1 MDEKN
6 VNNDQLPFNAAVLV
20 VGDLNRSPRMLNHC
34 LALTEAFPNINE
46 ISLIG
51 YNGGDIRSDIA
62 NNPKIKQYYIR
73 KGINKFLSKLP
84 RFLFILAA
92 LIKIIL
98 QTLSLTWILFRI
110 PKFKFLILQNPP
122 GIPSMLICWII
133 CRLRGAKFIIDWHN
147 YGYTI
152 LKVNNRP
159 NFLVNLACKY
169 EKYLGKKSDLNFCV
183 SQAEK
188 RDLKKEFN
196 IDAICLPDRPVKG
209 LFKFLNELEANDLY
223 KNYPNELYSLID
235 THLLENKNLKPI
247 VMISSTSWTPD
258 EDFSMLL
265 DAFIKTEEMIKES
278 IEDKTQKNI
287 YNITEDKIKKILFLI
302 TGRGPMRDKFM
313 DKVSEA
319 NLKYFD
325 VKSIWLESDD
335 YPKLLSL
342 VDLGISLHYSSSGI
356 DLPMKVVDMF
366 SGCLPVASV
375 YYETIN
381 ELVKENENGFL
392 FKNSKD
398 LGKILKNVI
407 IELSATGKCEKIIKF
422 RENLHKELDKND
434 WVSQWKQRIPPALKK
449 KNFI

>member
-1 MDEKN
+1 MSEKN
-6 VNNDQLPFNAAVLV
+6 NSINKIPFNIAILV

-34 LALTEAFPNINE
+34 IALTEAFPDINE

-51 YNGGDIRSDIA
+51 YNGGDIRSDIK
-62 NNPKIKQYYIR
+62 NNSKIKEYYIHQ
-73 KGINKFLSKLP
+73 KINKFLRKLP
-84 RFLFILAA
+84 RCFFLLVA
-92 LIKIIL
+92 LIKIII
-98 QTLSLTWILFRI
+98 QTLSLFWILFTI
-110 PKFKFLILQNPP
+110 PKFKFLIMQNPP
-122 GIPSMLICWII
+122 CIPSMLICWIM

-159 NFLVNLACKY
+159 NFMVNLACKY
-169 EKYLGKKSDLNFCV
+169 EKYFGKKSDMNFCV

-188 RDLKKEFN
+188 RDLKKEFL

-209 LFKFLNELEANDLY
+209 LFKFLNEIEANDLY

-235 THLLENKNLKPI
+235 SHLPENKNSKPI
-247 VMISSTSWTPD
+247 IMISSTSWTPD

-265 DAFIKTEEMIKES
+265 DSFIKTEEMILDT
-278 IEDKTQKNI
+278 IEDKSQKNI
-287 YNITEDKIKKILFLI
+287 YNITQDKIKKILFLI

-313 DKVSEA
+313 EKVSEA
-319 NLKYFD
+319 NLKFFD

-366 SGCLPVASV
+366 SGCLPVASI

-381 ELVKENENGFL
+381 ELVEENVNGFL

-398 LGKILKNVI
+398 LCKILTNVI
-407 IELSATGKCEKIIKF
+407 IEISATGKCEKINKF
-422 RENLHKELDKND
+422 RENLHKDLDKND
-434 WVSQWKQRIPPALKK
+434 WVSQWKQRVCPALKK

>member
-1 MDEKN
+1 M
-6 VNNDQLPFNAAVLV
+6 NNDQLPFNAAVLV

-62 NNPKIKQYYIR
+62 NNPKIKQYHIR

-235 THLLENKNLKPI
+235 THLPENKNLKPI

>member
-62 NNPKIKQYYIR
+62 NNPKIKQYHIR

-235 THLLENKNLKPI
+235 THLPENKHLKPI

>member
-235 THLLENKNLKPI
+235 THLPENKYLKPI